1 VSTFFERT
9 FASTAGNS
17 VSTPEFL
24 AFPERANP
32 SPDEFVS
39 VTMTS
44 GDPVRITDSDQEAAP
59 LAPRMDD
66 ARQRPAF
73 GQRQVPI

>member
-1 VSTFFERT
+1 
-9 FASTAGNS
+9 
-17 VSTPEFL
+17 
-24 AFPERANP
+24 
-32 SPDEFVS
+32 
-39 VTMTS
+39 MTS